1 METEKKRSSAAH
13 SRVELVRAADLHAT
27 DFQDVRVMKKNSPFS
42 RGSLQAAALTGA
54 LLAGLTT
61 TQTTQA
67 AAFQLPVTNAAGFG
81 RAFGGGSL
89 WQNDPSAAYN
99 NPAAMAWFTSP
110 VAQGSWIGI
119 DVSTQFHG
127 TNTGSNAQPPGMPPC
142 LGAPCPVASNPNGGD
157 GLISDGSAF
166 YVHPLSERVAIGF
179 GMEAPYGLRTKYS
192 PDWLGRD
199 FGIMTSLKSMGVSF
213 AASFRITDSFA
224 MGAGVV
230 GQRTRAQLNNGLNL
244 GATATLETSGGILN
258 VPGTI
263 GQINIRAHDWSLGY
277 FLGAAWKPT
286 EQDALGISY
295 HSRVGNRL
303 KGRYDMYFP
312 NDGKTVITYPLG
324 PDAPL
329 PQTIDGRG
337 IVLLIPQT
345 NAQFGP
351 GGPFHDL
358 TPNYVNLPE
367 LNPDG
372 GPASAVLD
380 LPGFITI
387 DYLHQF
393 SDRFSLGT
401 SAQWTQWSKFR
412 SLTLVSDGMQMLSLP
427 MNYRNSWTLSIG
439 GDYRLSEQWTVR
451 GGLAW
456 DQTPTTTATRD
467 PRVPDNNRRILSV
480 GMGYRPSRHLSFD
493 VAYSHQFLTDPAI
506 HNTAPIALGGDRL
519 DGSFDNRGDVVALTA
534 TYAM

>member
-1 METEKKRSSAAH
+1 
-13 SRVELVRAADLHAT
+13 
-27 DFQDVRVMKKNSPFS
+27 MKKNSPFP
-42 RGSLQAAALTGA
+42 RGSLQAAALAGA
-54 LLAGLTT
+54 LLAGLTAAPAI
-61 TQTTQA
+61 QA

-99 NPAAMAWFTSP
+99 NPAAMAWFTGP

-119 DVSTQFHG
+119 DVHTQFHG
-127 TNTGSNAQPPGMPPC
+127 TNTGSDIEPFGLPPC
-142 LGAPCPVASNPNGGD
+142 LGAPCPASSNPNGGD
-157 GLISDGSAF
+157 GLINDGSAF
-166 YVHPLSERVAIGF
+166 YVQPISERFAIGF

-192 PDWLGRD
+192 PEWVGRD

-213 AASFRITDSFA
+213 AASFKFSDGFA
-224 MGAGVV
+224 VGAGVTA
-230 GQRTRAQLNNGLNL
+230 QRTRAQLNNGLNL
-244 GATATLETSGGILN
+244 GATATRMADIENI
-258 VPGTI
+258 PGTI

-277 FLGAAWKPT
+277 FLGAEWKPT
-286 EQDALGISY
+286 ARDSLGVSY

-312 NDGKTVITYPLG
+312 NDGKEVTTYPNG
-324 PDAPL
+324 PDAPYT
-329 PQTIDGRG
+329 QTISGRD

-358 TPNYVNLPE
+358 TPNYVNLPP

-372 GPASAVLD
+372 GPASATLD
-380 LPGFITI
+380 LPGFVNI

-393 SDRFSLGT
+393 SDRFSLGA

-412 SLTLVSDGMQMLSLP
+412 ALTLVSDGMPMLSLP
-427 MNYRNSWTLSIG
+427 MNYRNSWTLSVG
-439 GDYRLSEQWTVR
+439 ADYRLSEQWTVR

-480 GMGYRPSRHLSFD
+480 GMGYRPSRQLSFD